1 MQKVYVVGIGPGG
14 EEMLT
19 PQARRALEASDLLCG
34 YTVYI
39 DLVRLLF
46 PQKPVYTTQMTGEVQ
61 RCRQALQEAQ
71 SGKTVALLCSG
82 DPGVYGMAGLVLQLA
97 PAYPEVAVEVVPGV
111 TAATAGAALLGAP
124 LTNDF
129 AVISLSDRLTPWQ
142 TIVQRL
148 RAAAEADFVL
158 CLYNPESRSRK
169 GYLKRACEV
178 VAPFRVPQTPCG
190 WARRIGREGEESGVC
205 TFAALSD
212 LAADMFTTVYIGNS
226 QTRIFEGKLV
236 TPRGYTL

>member
-39 DLVRLLF
+39 DLVRPLF

-178 VAPFRVPQTPCG
+178 VAPFRAPQTPCG
-190 WARRIGREGEESGVC
+190 WARRISREEESGVC

>member
-39 DLVRLLF
+39 DLVRPLF

-111 TAATAGAALLGAP
+111 TAATAGG
-124 LTNDF
+124 
-129 AVISLSDRLTPWQ
+129 
-142 TIVQRL
+142 
-148 RAAAEADFVL
+148 RAA
-158 CLYNPESRSRK
+158 
-169 GYLKRACEV
+169 GRALDE
-178 VAPFRVPQTPCG
+178 
-190 WARRIGREGEESGVC
+190 
-205 TFAALSD
+205 
-212 LAADMFTTVYIGNS
+212 
-226 QTRIFEGKLV
+226 
-236 TPRGYTL
+236 